1 MTCSQIIVKFKS
13 TEYGIFSALFVG
25 LLKDPKRGH
34 IFVYIKKKIKRKEWT
49 QKDPLN
55 GHQKIQFMK
64 YSVICLHSLVI
75 VTFPFVL
82 IL

>member
-1 MTCSQIIVKFKS
+1 MLDFSCLKTPYEMIWH
-13 TEYGIFSALFVG
+13 IFSPICWVV
-25 LLKDPKRGH
+25 KRSQKGTH
-34 IFVYIKKKIKRKEWT
+34 ICFIYKKMIEKKEGT

-55 GHQKIQFMK
+55 GHQKILFVK
-64 YSVICLHSLVI
+64 YSVIFLHSLVI